1 MAATLPHSRLRSS
14 SDPFVDPHPRQ
25 RPPPPPPKSKMP
37 TSVPSRNSSQHDI
50 TEAVRDT
57 VVLNPRSKISRTQT
71 AVYVLSFFACNHP
84 RSPHPHHSSP
94 PSAASRPHG
103 KRSQSEDTVDKSPRS
118 SGKSRSKKGSQHA
131 DVIDRL
137 DFTGVGPSEY
147 SGLLIPPMLYHLIS

>member
-71 AVYVLSFFACNHP
+71 TVYVLFFPAVAH
-84 RSPHPHHSSP
+84 
-94 PSAASRPHG
+94 
-103 KRSQSEDTVDKSPRS
+103 D
-118 SGKSRSKKGSQHA
+118 
-131 DVIDRL
+131 
-137 DFTGVGPSEY
+137 
-147 SGLLIPPMLYHLIS
+147 LLILIVLVLPVPPPDHMEKDPSQKTPSTSLLAPQENPAARKVLNMRMSSIDSTSQVWDPVSTMAHSYRFIV